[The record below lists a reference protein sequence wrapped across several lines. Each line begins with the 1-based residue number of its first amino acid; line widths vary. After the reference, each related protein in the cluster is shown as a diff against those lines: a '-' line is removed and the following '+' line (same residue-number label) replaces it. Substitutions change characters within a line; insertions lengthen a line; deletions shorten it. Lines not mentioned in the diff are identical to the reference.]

1 MGADMHCVRRAMS
14 FQVMIRGPVP
24 RVGLPLV
31 EGLKGLE
38 PWDYFPLVEN
48 PRGMERTFVM
58 GMTVLRPQLRRW
70 TGDIEAGLYE
80 VPAWIYAVEGA
91 EGSKGGGFVANHNAL
106 DGYRLALQ
114 YGISDAVIVGGG
126 TVAAEGTGDSGY
138 LWQPYWPVRRKEV
151 ASALAERGVDWDK
164 VITEQRRVLHHQQY
178 LSGRKFP
185 AQVVI
190 TAGGGAARPGS
201 ADIFDARIFRERTP
215 DGSPIETIIVTSI
228 AGEGSVAE
236 RCRRSDIF
244 PPVAVIAASRQES
257 PGEIDVTGAMRLL
270 RKEHDIRVANHDGG
284 PATLSLFA
292 AGGSLD
298 QLNLTLGRRASA
310 EDLMAGTKSGPVT
323 SRRFFT
329 EELEGRIPAALEVL
343 CISRDEGDEVA
354 LVAFDARW
362 IGAFHR
368 GKTPQ

>member
-1 MGADMHCVRRAMS
+1 MS
-14 FQVMIRGPVP
+14 FQVMVRGPVR

-38 PWDYFPLVEN
+38 AWDFLPLVED
-48 PRGMERTFVM
+48 PRRMERTFVM
-58 GMTVLRPQLRRW
+58 GMTVLRSRVRRW

-80 VPAWIYAVEGA
+80 VPEWIYAVEVG

-114 YGISDAVIVGGG
+114 YGISDAVIVGRG
-126 TVAAEGTGDSGY
+126 TVAAEGMGDSGY
-138 LWQPYWPVRRKEV
+138 LWQPYWPMRRKEV

-164 VITEQRRVLHHQQY
+164 VIAEQRRLLHDQQY

-190 TAGGGAARPGS
+190 TAGGGAARTGS

-215 DGSPIETIIVTSI
+215 DGRPIETIIVTSS
-228 AGEGSVAE
+228 AGEESVVQ

-244 PPVAVIAASRQES
+244 PPVGVIAASPPGK
-257 PGEIDVTGAMRLL
+257 PGEIDVAGAMQLL
-270 RKEHDIRVANHDGG
+270 RREHDIRVANHDGG
-284 PATLSLFA
+284 PSTLSLFA
-292 AGGSLD
+292 ADGSLD
-298 QLNLTLGRRASA
+298 QLNLTLGRKVSI
-310 EDLMAGTKSGPVT
+310 EDLVAGMKGGPAT

-329 EELEGRIPAALEVL
+329 EEPEGRISAALEAL
-343 CISRDEGDEVA
+343 CISRDEADEVA
-354 LVAFDARW
+354 VVAFDARRMA
-362 IGAFHR
+362 AFHR
-368 GKTPQ
+368 GEKFQ